1 MEPAQRL
8 VRVQVSFFDLGV
20 LLQDLD
26 AESFQD
32 VLRLTSS
39 V

>member
-8 VRVQVSFFDLGV
+8 VGVQVSFFDLRV
-20 LLQDLD
+20 LLKDLD
-26 AESFQD
+26 AEGFHD

>member
-8 VRVQVSFFDLGV
+8 VGVQVSLFDLRM
-20 LLQDLD
+20 LLIDLD
-26 AESFQD
+26 AKGFQD